1 MTSAAAVQPLDPT
14 PVGVAQVRAVLG
26 AAFADD
32 PMLRWIFR
40 GVEGQEHATAAWI
53 GLFVEAFAAVG
64 TVDVVCGDG
73 GEVVAVAMWRTD
85 ARSLPFAELPS
96 VGGLMTALLG
106 AARTAEVGAG
116 LGEFAAQKPQPP
128 YHYLMFLGVHPQHQG
143 RGLGRQ
149 LVAAGQA
156 RAAAE
161 GQGAYLESTN
171 PRNLAFYASLGFA
184 SLGEFTL
191 QPDGPPAWR
200 LWWAP

>member
-1 MTSAAAVQPLDPT
+1 
-14 PVGVAQVRAVLG
+14 
-26 AAFADD
+26 
-32 PMLRWIFR
+32 
-40 GVEGQEHATAAWI
+40 
-53 GLFVEAFAAVG
+53 
-64 TVDVVCGDG
+64 VVCGDG